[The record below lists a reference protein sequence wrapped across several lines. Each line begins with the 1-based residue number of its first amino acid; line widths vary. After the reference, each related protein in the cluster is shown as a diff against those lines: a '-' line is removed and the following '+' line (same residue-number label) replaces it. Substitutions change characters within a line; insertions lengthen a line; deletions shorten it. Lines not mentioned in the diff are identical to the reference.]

1 MLKKKCLFFGSMD
14 GNYNKILEKVSSISG
29 IDRDEIDRRVE
40 AKRAKL
46 SGLISREGALQVI
59 AAELGISFDNEK
71 LKIDELLPGMRKVN
85 FVGKVIRM
93 YPIREFTTK
102 SGDKGKVAN
111 IFVADNTSNI
121 KVVLWDTNHI
131 SLLESGS
138 VKEGISVEI
147 ISGSMRDNEVHLGS
161 FSEFKV
167 SKEVFSDVQ
176 TEKPLKKKTIDEYA
190 PGENVSTRAFIVQ
203 AFDPR
208 FYEANV
214 NTGKKITEEELANGV
229 PSEKKAILNIV
240 IDDGTE
246 NIRAVLFHENV
257 QKIGINEFN
266 DMDVLA
272 KQKQGVIG
280 KEFVFNGTIKRN
292 SYMNNY
298 ELGVNSVEEVDVD
311 ALISDLE

>member
-1 MLKKKCLFFGSMD
+1 MD
-14 GNYNKILEKVSSISG
+14 GNYAKILEKVSSISG
-29 IDRDEIDRRVE
+29 IETDEIDRRVE

-85 FVGKVIRM
+85 FAGKVIRM

-131 SLLESGS
+131 SLLESGN
-138 VKEGISVEI
+138 VKEGVSVEI
-147 ISGSMRDNEVHLGS
+147 VSGSMRENEVHLGS

-167 SKEVFSDVQ
+167 SAEVFSDVQ
-176 TEKPLKKKTIDEYA
+176 TEKPVKKKTIDEYS
-190 PGENVSTRAFIVQ
+190 PGDTVSTRAFIVQ

-229 PSEKKAILNIV
+229 PSEKKAILNVV

-257 QKIGINEFN
+257 QKLGIVEF
-266 DMDVLA
+266 DDAEVLQ
-272 KQKQGVIG
+272 KQKLGVIG

-311 ALISDLE
+311 KLISELE